1 VKDTQIDADFEL
13 LFPDDYINNI
23 TERLNLYTELNTIR
37 EEEGLLKFEAHLI
50 DRFGELPVQV
60 EDLLNSVRIKW
71 IANSMGLEKVVM
83 KKGKMLGYFLADQ
96 QSDYY
101 QSSVFTRVLQFVQSH
116 PHHCKIK
123 EKTTRNGL
131 RLQLIFD
138 NIRSVDSAL
147 EALQPFVLPEVTV
160 S

>member
-1 VKDTQIDADFEL
+1 
-13 LFPDDYINNI
+13 
-23 TERLNLYTELNTIR
+23 
-37 EEEGLLKFEAHLI
+37 
-50 DRFGELPVQV
+50 
-60 EDLLNSVRIKW
+60 
-71 IANSMGLEKVVM
+71 
-83 KKGKMLGYFLADQ
+83 MLGYFLADQ

-116 PHHCKIK
+116 PHHWKIK